1 MGDEVEINEEYK
13 QIFLEE
19 SNEQL
24 DEWEEALL
32 TLENDPSNQAM
43 INQAFRAIHTIKGS
57 AGFIG
62 FEELQRI
69 AHDLE
74 SILQDFRDSNKP
86 IPDNIVGILFDGMD
100 FCKRMIDNLNNDVN
114 EPLNIKPLLQK
125 IESISLNKTGEGK
138 SGEDV
143 SGRYEKKEKNSSVLE
158 LLDESKENQKNKIVL
173 KLETEAEKR
182 EAYLRLIL
190 VKQKISE
197 IGTILSLEPSPE
209 SIKNIKKGT
218 SFTFKIET
226 DSSLEELRKSAD
238 IDQINIV
245 SVELEESLTGVSSE
259 KLNEKLVVGEL
270 SKEPNLQRNQE
281 KKHTEEKVSNTY
293 EQTNRNVAKLI
304 KTEDIVRV
312 PAEKLDAMLNL
323 VGELVVHNSAFSS
336 ITDELKEKYGRT
348 NLILNLEGKTE
359 SLSKVAWEL
368 QDAVMKVR
376 MLPVASVFKRFFRV
390 VRDLAKME
398 KKDIELEIF
407 GEETEIDKKIIDRIG
422 EPLVHLVRNS
432 VDHGIEPAE
441 VRLSL
446 GKNKTGHIKL
456 GAFQEGDHICIELTD
471 DGKGLDREAIANKAI
486 EKGLIDRS
494 EVMQLSDKDIFN
506 VIFTPG
512 FSTAEKI
519 TDISGRGVGLDA
531 VKRSIE
537 SLGGSIEIYSEKH
550 KYTRTLIKLPLTM
563 AIIQAILVEVGDELF
578 AFPLSSVKEII
589 KEKVNRIRFV
599 HNSMVINL
607 RNEVIPISWLSSM
620 LGLYNSN
627 EEESGFTG
635 KDKDIPIVIVDY
647 SGSKMGVI
655 VDRLIGRE
663 EIVIKSLS
671 KHYREIEGLSGASI
685 MGNGRVA
692 LILDTELLIKSYYQS
707 CNFDE
712 LDFEVISRNEELYD
726 ENKVINHNDNELG
739 FENNDIMEFALDISN
754 QEGEKIDNGYL
765 EESGDVKNF
774 ETKQDSIELENYN
787 QGIDLIQDGELDDAN
802 KIVFEGNE
810 NSENEMEIEVLSN
823 DPAFLDPEQQE
834 MMDQIHSS
842 SAINASAAMSQLM
855 NRQVQVNF
863 PETKLVRI
871 SDIPEELGGEENV
884 VVGIFIGIEGSIS
897 GGMLLVIPLEYSFK
911 LADYLYRRE
920 EGSTEEVGEE
930 ELAALGE
937 MGNILSASFIN
948 SIGDL
953 TKLEIKSEVP
963 AISMDMCGSVID
975 SVLARFNRPGDQIL
989 LTETFLYF
997 DENSDIICYLLL
1009 FLDEGSMKNLL
1020 EVLRREVLNEVGK

>member
-1 MGDEVEINEEYK
+1 MELNEEYK

-86 IPDNIVGILFDGMD
+86 IPNNIIGILFDGMD
-100 FCKRMIDNLNNDVN
+100 FCKRMIENLNNDVT
-114 EPLNIKPLLQK
+114 EPLNIKPLLQKIESINLNKTDEDISDEDVSGRDEEKEKNSSVLEPLDEDKKAQK

-138 SGEDV
+138 SGEGV

-158 LLDESKENQKNKIVL
+158 LLDESKDNQKNRVVL

-245 SVELEESLTGVSSE
+245 SVELEESLAGVSSE

-486 EKGLIDRS
+486 EK
-494 EVMQLSDKDIFN
+494 
-506 VIFTPG
+506 
-512 FSTAEKI
+512 
-519 TDISGRGVGLDA
+519 
-531 VKRSIE
+531 
-537 SLGGSIEIYSEKH
+537 
-550 KYTRTLIKLPLTM
+550 
-563 AIIQAILVEVGDELF
+563 
-578 AFPLSSVKEII
+578 
-589 KEKVNRIRFV
+589 
-599 HNSMVINL
+599 
-607 RNEVIPISWLSSM
+607 
-620 LGLYNSN
+620 
-627 EEESGFTG
+627 
-635 KDKDIPIVIVDY
+635 
-647 SGSKMGVI
+647 
-655 VDRLIGRE
+655 
-663 EIVIKSLS
+663 
-671 KHYREIEGLSGASI
+671 
-685 MGNGRVA
+685 
-692 LILDTELLIKSYYQS
+692 
-707 CNFDE
+707 
-712 LDFEVISRNEELYD
+712 
-726 ENKVINHNDNELG
+726 
-739 FENNDIMEFALDISN
+739 
-754 QEGEKIDNGYL
+754 
-765 EESGDVKNF
+765 
-774 ETKQDSIELENYN
+774 
-787 QGIDLIQDGELDDAN
+787 
-802 KIVFEGNE
+802 
-810 NSENEMEIEVLSN
+810 
-823 DPAFLDPEQQE
+823 
-834 MMDQIHSS
+834 
-842 SAINASAAMSQLM
+842 
-855 NRQVQVNF
+855 
-863 PETKLVRI
+863 
-871 SDIPEELGGEENV
+871 
-884 VVGIFIGIEGSIS
+884 
-897 GGMLLVIPLEYSFK
+897 
-911 LADYLYRRE
+911 
-920 EGSTEEVGEE
+920 
-930 ELAALGE
+930 
-937 MGNILSASFIN
+937 
-948 SIGDL
+948 
-953 TKLEIKSEVP
+953 
-963 AISMDMCGSVID
+963 
-975 SVLARFNRPGDQIL
+975 
-989 LTETFLYF
+989 
-997 DENSDIICYLLL
+997 
-1009 FLDEGSMKNLL
+1009 
-1020 EVLRREVLNEVGK
+1020 